1 VSLPDALEAA
11 AGALPQHADAIR
23 PANGDPARLL
33 ASLAEPAAAQL
44 LGWLLTNRPGDGEE
58 LAEAWSGEAAGQAAL
73 LAVDEASLPKTGR
86 KPLRRLRH
94 RLRSR
99 GVATPEPAPGP
110 TVARL
115 PGLGDELRGAFLT
128 PFDPMGV
135 RNVWWFEPHPEGGAR
150 LFEVSLDDARGLLG
164 FEVYSA
170 SRSEVRRFTK
180 QLAAQKGFPALA
192 VETEVAQALVQR
204 AASRMGER
212 PAPKRWIEWRARLG
226 ATAEARLPGE
236 LAAEA
241 LGAADA
247 PEHLEHAVKLVSE
260 GGLGPWPPLREVL
273 RPIVERL
280 RTALESPLVVS
291 GATKR
296 EQLGRQLDEAADEAF
311 AGDAGAV
318 AVHRFRESAYVF
330 WRRGDEPGA
339 RACLAAAAAFASA
352 PAAGNPVARAFVEL
366 WLQPLLASAEGG
378 GPASEP
384 KREPSLL
391 VRP

>member
-1 VSLPDALEAA
+1 MSLPDALEAA

-33 ASLAEPAAAQL
+33 ANLAEPAAAQL

-58 LAEAWSGEAAGQAAL
+58 LAEVWSGEAAGQAAL
-73 LAVDEASLPKTGR
+73 LALDEASLPKSGR

-99 GVATPEPAPGP
+99 GIATPEVAPEP

-115 PGLGDELRGAFLT
+115 PGLGDELRGAFVT
-128 PFDPMGV
+128 PLDPMGG
-135 RNVWWFEPHPEGGAR
+135 RSVWWFEPHPEGGAR
-150 LFEVSLDDARGLLG
+150 LFDVSLDDARGLLG
-164 FEVYSA
+164 FEVYST
-170 SRSEVRRFTK
+170 SRSELRRFTK
-180 QLAAQKGFPALA
+180 QLAAQKSFPALA
-192 VETEVAQALVQR
+192 VETELAQALVWR

-212 PAPKRWIEWRARLG
+212 PAPKRWIEWRARL
-226 ATAEARLPGE
+226 ATGAEARLPGE
-236 LAAEA
+236 VAAEA
-241 LGAADA
+241 LGVPDA
-247 PEHLEHAVKLVSE
+247 RDLEHAVKLVSE

-273 RPIVERL
+273 LPIVERL
-280 RTALESPLVVS
+280 RTALESPLLVS

-296 EQLGRQLDEAADEAF
+296 EQIAGQLDGAAVEAF

-318 AVHRFRESAYVF
+318 AAHRFRESAYVF
-330 WRRGDEPGA
+330 WRRGDEAGA
-339 RACLAAAAAFASA
+339 RACLAAAAAFASP

-366 WLQPLLASAEGG
+366 WLRPLLASAEGEA
-378 GPASEP
+378 PASEP
-384 KREPSLL
+384 KSEPSLL